1 MQGYGLLTLNFINFY
16 KKCRIIK
23 ETINPTL
30 PNFIIIKTESSFN
43 ITNPRVIKY
52 EREICLI
59 INIDVKHKNNPRDT
73 TFFRKM
79 SQERN
84 VSNVLPDV
92 REVPLEDLMDSFQ
105 KMLEEDG
112 KPHEVIVGNEKN
124 VCGEEKEVIED
135 VAVMCDRGGF
145 FPGYP
150 CDLRLDVFKV
160 GRGLS

>member
-1 MQGYGLLTLNFINFY
+1 MREKSVSLLTSMF
-16 KKCRIIK
+16 
-23 ETINPTL
+23 
-30 PNFIIIKTESSFN
+30 
-43 ITNPRVIKY
+43 
-52 EREICLI
+52 
-59 INIDVKHKNNPRDT
+59 KHKNHPRDN

-92 REVPLEDLMDSFQ
+92 REVPLEDLMDSFR
-105 KMLEEDG
+105 KILEEDG

-160 GRGLS
+160 GQGLS